1 MRWSDVRL
9 TARQFHPSNYVRYGY
24 NHPVNIEAESL
35 LPLTPAT
42 FHILVA
48 VADEDRHG
56 YAVIKDVAARTRG
69 ALKLSPGTLY
79 RSIDRMVQQGLIREI
94 STRPARDMD
103 DERRRYYR
111 ITAFG
116 REVALAESRRLA
128 LMLDLARKKGLA
140 PRKA

>member
-1 MRWSDVRL
+1 MPSPTFQPADVD
-9 TARQFHPSNYVRYGY
+9 AQ
-24 NHPVNIEAESL
+24 
-35 LPLTPAT
+35 LPLPPAT

-48 VADEDRHG
+48 LADEDRHG